1 MATGVK
7 TVYAMIN
14 GQKVVAQY
22 HEDTLSWSIE
32 TAAPAESSWSQPDHV
47 YRITL
52 HAEDN
57 AGNSVEMTSSDPT
70 YGEQLKVRVLEKTA
84 PAATIVSPT
93 QGSVIGKNETDIILE
108 IQDAGGSGLNMES
121 VSFKLNGAPI
131 SSLEWSGGEGGKKTA
146 MYHATALPD
155 GSNSIELSVTDN
167 DGNKSNVASTSFIV
181 STAAPNLT
189 VATPTEGLITNSSTV
204 TVTGNVAPGNGNVTI
219 ASLTVNDQSVPVSPS
234 GGEYSYEHTLS
245 EGANVI
251 TVKATDSAGNSTQVV
266 RNVTL
271 DTKIPVITDVVLEST
286 TVDAGGI
293 IRITFKVTD
302 Q

>member
-1 MATGVK
+1 MPTGVK
-7 TVYAMIN
+7 TAYAMIN

-22 HEDTLSWSIE
+22 NENTQSWSVE
-32 TAAPAESSWSQPDHV
+32 TSAPAESSWSQPDHV
-47 YRITL
+47 YQITL
-52 HAEDN
+52 HAEDD
-57 AGNSVEMTSSDPT
+57 AGNTVEMTSSDPT

-84 PAATIVSPT
+84 PTATIVSPT

-131 SSLEWSGGEGGKKTA
+131 SSLEWSDGEDGKKTA
-146 MYHATALPD
+146 TYHATTLPD

-181 STAAPNLT
+181 STAAPSLT

-204 TVTGNVAPGNGNVTI
+204 TVTGNVAPGNKNVTI
-219 ASLTVNDQSVPVSPS
+219 ASLTVNDQPVSVEPA
-234 GGEYSYEHTLS
+234 GGEYSYEHRLS

-271 DTKIPVITDVVLEST
+271 DTKVPVITDVVLESA
-286 TVDAGGI
+286 TVDAGGT

-302 Q
+302 R

>member
-1 MATGVK
+1 MPTGVK
-7 TVYAMIN
+7 TAYAMIN

-22 HEDTLSWSIE
+22 HEDTQRWSVE
-32 TAAPAESSWSQPDHV
+32 TSAPAESSWSQPDHV
-47 YRITL
+47 YQITL

-57 AGNSVEMTSSDPT
+57 AGNTVEMTSSDPT

-84 PAATIVSPT
+84 PTATIVSPT
-93 QGSVIGKNETDIILE
+93 QGSVIGENEIDIVLE

-121 VSFKLNGAPI
+121 VSFKLNRVPVN
-131 SSLEWSGGEGGKKTA
+131 SLKWSDGDGGKKTA
-146 MYHATALPD
+146 TYHATALPD
-155 GSNSIELSVTDN
+155 GSNGIELSVSDN
-167 DGNKSNVASTSFIV
+167 DGNKSNVASISFIV

-189 VATPTEGLITNSSTV
+189 VTTPAEGLVTNSPTV
-204 TVTGNVAPGNGNVTI
+204 TVSGNAAPGNENVTI
-219 ASLTVNDQSVPVSPS
+219 ASLTVNDQPVSVEPA

-251 TVKATDSAGNSTQVV
+251 TVKATDTAGNSTQVV

-271 DTKIPVITDVVLEST
+271 DTKIPVITDVVLESA
-286 TVDAGGI
+286 TVDAGGT

>member
-1 MATGVK
+1 MPTGVK
-7 TVYAMIN
+7 TAYAMIN

-22 HEDTLSWSIE
+22 HEDTQSWSIE

-47 YRITL
+47 YQITL

-57 AGNSVEMTSSDPT
+57 AGNTVEMTSSDPT

-84 PAATIVSPT
+84 PTATIVSPT
-93 QGSVIGKNETDIILE
+93 QGSVIGENETDIILE

-131 SSLEWSGGEGGKKTA
+131 SSLEWSDGEGGKKTA
-146 MYHATALPD
+146 TYHATALPD
-155 GSNSIELSVTDN
+155 GSNRIELSVTDN

-181 STAAPNLT
+181 STAAPSLT

-204 TVTGNVAPGNGNVTI
+204 TVTGNVAPGNENVTI
-219 ASLTVNDQSVPVSPS
+219 ASLTVNGQPVSVEPA
-234 GGEYSYEHTLS
+234 GGEYSYEHRLS
-245 EGANVI
+245 EGANAI

-266 RNVTL
+266 RNATL
-271 DTKIPVITDVVLEST
+271 DTKIPVITDVLLESA
-286 TVDAGGI
+286 TVDAGGT

-302 Q
+302 R